1 MLHEL
6 PRPASV
12 VILNVTLPD
21 VSADSFVTWCNGNCS
36 PDLFKAS
43 QSHAT
48 DGWKEPV
55 VSRKAFYGIMQL
67 SCMNTWQQHC
77 LSAPTAHCALSCWGQ
92 PREQAWP
99 MALACSV
106 CLLYALLGCSARN
119 LISRHTQAVVLT
131 MYIFSTDLQ
140 PLGGSNIY
148 FLKFH
153 STSRWKNHFVAGL
166 FIPLGKP
173 ATSDRCFEQL

>member
-1 MLHEL
+1 
-6 PRPASV
+6 
-12 VILNVTLPD
+12 
-21 VSADSFVTWCNGNCS
+21 
-36 PDLFKAS
+36 
-43 QSHAT
+43 
-48 DGWKEPV
+48 
-55 VSRKAFYGIMQL
+55 
-67 SCMNTWQQHC
+67 
-77 LSAPTAHCALSCWGQ
+77 
-92 PREQAWP
+92 

-106 CLLYALLGCSARN
+106 CLLYALLGRSARN

-131 MYIFSTDLQ
+131 MCIFSTDLQ